1 VQPTERLR
9 TLRTVLSMGQ
19 ISRLVV
25 RRVALILA
33 ALGVACLG
41 LSSANAVAAPT
52 TTTTLPASVI
62 TAGNAYARHL
72 VDLQPIPPQAR
83 EVTTLPTPMTASG
96 DVGGSP
102 GLREAH
108 RFFLLPLSISVDQ
121 YVRAHL
127 PSGETVTE
135 TGSGC
140 GPNTNTVYTLGLSL
154 TCVSPHI
161 TFCGVFYS
169 TTEARNGEQE
179 LRVDVQVIY
188 LPIIHA
194 TMPTSGVVTVT
205 GYGKTSL
212 MDGSSDPNSVVLSH
226 HQAQT
231 LATVVGQLKDFGGG
245 LCAEDSMLLKISEVK
260 GGEVVWSAT
269 ADECPGVLAITSSR
283 GNLNLYDRS
292 CSFWHVVDSFFA
304 PGSANGTKA
313 DSKVCVDAQDG

>member
-1 VQPTERLR
+1 
-9 TLRTVLSMGQ
+9 M
-19 ISRLVV
+19 V
-25 RRVALILA
+25 RRVALIAA

-41 LSSANAVAAPT
+41 LPSAEAIAAPT
-52 TTTTLPASVI
+52 TTTLPTSIVG
-62 TAGNAYARHL
+62 AGNAYARHL
-72 VDLQPIPPQAR
+72 LADQPIPPQAR
-83 EVTTLPTPMTASG
+83 EVTTLPTPMTATG

-108 RFFLLPLSISVDQ
+108 RLYLLPLSISVDQ

-135 TGSGC
+135 TGSGG

-154 TCVSPHI
+154 TCVSQHI

-212 MDGSSDPNSVVLSH
+212 MNGSSDPNSVVLTH
-226 HQAQT
+226 HQAKT
-231 LATVVGQLKDFGGG
+231 LATVVAELKDFGGG
-245 LCAEDSMLLKISEVK
+245 ICAEDSMLLKITEVK
-260 GGEVVWSAT
+260 GATVVWSAT
-269 ADECPGVLAITSSR
+269 ADECPGVLAITSSK
-283 GNLNLYDRS
+283 GNLNLYNRS

-304 PGSANGTKA
+304 PGSANGTKEG
-313 DSKVCVDAQDG
+313 SKTCVDSQDG